1 MPPHELRLKKGAI
14 VMLLRNLD
22 VKNGLCNG
30 TRLQVETFGRFTIG
44 CKFICGD
51 KIGQPVVIPR
61 IDNYWDK
68 KTHSDFDAVSFQ

>member
-1 MPPHELRLKKGAI
+1 
-14 VMLLRNLD
+14 MLLNLD
-22 VKNGLCNG
+22 VKNGLGVVYG
-30 TRLQVETFGRFTIG
+30 TSLQVETLGRFTIG

-61 IDNYWDK
+61 IDKYWDK